1 MNSVTE
7 SAVRRRAKA
16 RGYYVCKSRDRSTH
30 FDNHGEYM
38 LVEAYRNLVVLG
50 VRFDA
55 SLTEISH
62 YLAGVKPEGIP
73 RWK

>member
-1 MNSVTE
+1 MQSVTE

-30 FDNHGEYM
+30 YDNQGEYQ
-38 LVEAYRNLVVLG
+38 LIEAYRNLVILG

-55 SLTEISH
+55 SLKEISD
-62 YLAGVKPEGIP
+62 YLVGIKPEG
-73 RWK
+73 RAA